1 MPSLA
6 TMRTELVTAAKE
18 GALGEIRAH
27 ALDLGFAGRSL
38 MALNENEVEALY
50 FVVWPPAHMPDV
62 DDDTPE
68 ARAFNEQIPF

>member
-6 TMRTELVTAAKE
+6 TMRSELVTAARE

-38 MALNENEVEALY
+38 NDLSENEVEALY
-50 FVVWPPAHMPDV
+50 FVVWPPAHMPEAE
-62 DDDTPE
+62 DDTPE
-68 ARAFNEQIPF
+68 ARAFNDKIRF